1 MENDSV
7 KRIKSGKKLMILGFV
22 SIAFLFLLYSRYQD
36 PEIITPEAFDSIQRI
51 AFLFYIV
58 LLACF
63 GAITYGLYLFHRKK
77 VELREKDLFT
87 IIALTTW
94 NSKSRKI
101 FIVTFILYGI
111 FFSLVSGTLIYQPEI
126 NFSIHYGAEIPSGF
140 VAPCCDGPGYMP
152 KIIIYLTDHV
162 GLQIIPINLV
172 LQVIVSYLVG
182 LNMAIA
188 VSAYSISK
196 QGRGL
201 SSVGAI
207 TGLFI
212 ACPTCAGTFLS
223 IFVGTA
229 SGIALTIALVQL
241 QTLFIAIAIPLLI
254 ITPFVMARK
263 LRNPDGSCKINPT
276 K

>member
-1 MENDSV
+1 MENKRV
-7 KRIKSGKKLMILGFV
+7 KHNASGKKLMIIGFV
-22 SIAFLFLLYSRYQD
+22 SIAILFIIYSRYQD
-36 PEIITPEAFDSIQRI
+36 PELITPEAFDSIQRI
-51 AFLFYIV
+51 AYLFYVI
-58 LLACF
+58 LLTCL
-63 GAITYGLYLFHRKK
+63 GAITYGLYIFHRDK
-77 VELREKDLFT
+77 VELRERDLFA

-101 FIVTFILYGI
+101 FLVTFIFYGI
-111 FFSLVSGTLIYQPEI
+111 FFSLVSGTLIYQPEL

-152 KIIIYLTDHV
+152 KIIIYLTEHV

-188 VSAYSISK
+188 ISAFSISK
-196 QGRGL
+196 KDRGF
-201 SSVGAI
+201 STVGAI

-223 IFVGTA
+223 IFIGTA

-241 QTLFIAIAIPLLI
+241 QTLFIAIAIPILI
-254 ITPFVMARK
+254 TTPFVMAKK
-263 LRNPDGSCKINPT
+263 LRNSDGSCKIDPSL
-276 K
+276 